1 MPTFPT
7 LFGKATTGKVK
18 QWAIRVFEDNNVAII
33 EVQHGYLDG
42 KLQTN
47 QKVISLGKNIGKKNE
62 TSPLQQAIS
71 EAQSDWIKKKEN
83 GYSEQSNTSSDQS
96 LKTLTDS
103 DEKLPINSRSKGF
116 DADVPSVMLAHDYN
130 KRSKDIKFPCYIQRK
145 FDGTRCIAIPSKGIF
160 SRNKKSYPHL
170 EHITKEI
177 NRLPPS
183 FVLDGELYSDSLT
196 FQEIVGLVKK
206 DTLTENDKSKQLQ
219 IKFYVYDL
227 VKDQPYQLRYTN
239 LQLLFRK
246 YKFQHLVLVQTELCQ
261 DEKQMKQKHD
271 QYVEEGFEGI
281 MLRNREGAYKGS
293 RSVDLQKYKQF
304 FDAEYEVVGFQDGQG
319 LEEGCVI
326 WTCKTSDNKTFSCRP
341 RGSREDRQEMFL
353 DGQSYIGKKLTVRYQ
368 EETNDGLPRFPVG
381 ISFRDYE

>member
-7 LFGKATTGKVK
+7 LFGEATTGKVK
-18 QWAIRVFEDNNVAII
+18 QWSICVIEQNASAII
-33 EVQHGYLDG
+33 EIQHGYQDG

-47 QKVISLGKNIGKKNE
+47 QKIISQGKNIGKKNE

-71 EAQSDWIKKKEN
+71 EAQAQWIKKKES
-83 GYSEQSNTSSDQS
+83 GYSEDPSSCS
-96 LKTLTDS
+96 PDS
-103 DEKLPINSRSKGF
+103 DEKQSIQTRGKGY

-130 KRSKDIKFPCYIQRK
+130 KRSKDIQFPCYIQRK
-145 FDGTRCIAIPSKGIF
+145 FDGTRCVAIPSKGLF

-170 EHITKEI
+170 EHITQEI

-183 FVLDGELYSDSLT
+183 FTLDGELYSDSLN

-206 DTLTENDKSKQLQ
+206 DTLTQNDKSKQLQ
-219 IKFYVYDL
+219 IKFYVYDII
-227 VKDQPYQLRYTN
+227 KDQPYQLRYTN

-281 MLRNREGAYKGS
+281 MLRNKDGAYKGS
-293 RSVDLQKYKQF
+293 RSIDLQKYKQF
-304 FDAEYEVVGFQDGQG
+304 FDAEYEVVGFQEGQG

-326 WTCKTSDNKTFSCRP
+326 WTCKTSDGKIFSCRP
-341 RGSREDRQEMFL
+341 RGAREDRQEIFL
-353 DGQSYIGKKLTVRYQ
+353 NGQSYVGKKLTVRYQ

>member
-7 LFGKATTGKVK
+7 LFGEATTGKLK
-18 QWAIRVFEDNNVAII
+18 QWSIRVFEENGLPVI
-33 EVQHGYLDG
+33 EIQHGYQDG

-47 QKVISLGKNIGKKNE
+47 QKTISHGKNIGKKNE
-62 TSPLQQAIS
+62 TTPLQQAIS
-71 EAQSDWIKKKEN
+71 EAQSQWIKKKES
-83 GYSEQSNTSSDQS
+83 GYSEQPSIQS
-96 LKTLTDS
+96 LSPDS
-103 DEKLPINSRSKGF
+103 DDSKLVAPPSRSKGF

-130 KRSKDIKFPCYIQRK
+130 KRSKDIQFPCYIQRK
-145 FDGTRCIAIPSKGIF
+145 FDGTRCVAIPSKGLF

-170 EHITKEI
+170 EHITQEI

-183 FVLDGELYSDSLT
+183 FILDGELYSDSLT

-206 DTLTENDKSKQLQ
+206 DTLTENDKTKQLQ

-227 VKDQPYQLRYTN
+227 IKDQPYQLRYTN

-261 DEKQMKQKHD
+261 DEKQMKEKHN
-271 QYVEEGFEGI
+271 QYVNEGFEGI
-281 MLRNREGAYKGS
+281 MLRNKDGSYKGS
-293 RSVDLQKYKQF
+293 RSADLQKYKQF
-304 FDAEYEVVGFQDGQG
+304 FDAEYEVIDFQEGQG

-326 WTCKTSDNKTFSCRP
+326 WICKTSDGKTFSCRP
-341 RGSREDRQEMFL
+341 RGSREDRQQLFL
-353 DGQSYIGKKLTVRYQ
+353 NGQSYVGKKLTVRYQ

-381 ISFRDYE
+381 ITFRDYE

>member
-7 LFGKATTGKVK
+7 LFGEATTGKLK
-18 QWAIRVFEDNNVAII
+18 QWSIRVFEENGLAII
-33 EVQHGYLDG
+33 ETQHGYQDG

-47 QKVISLGKNIGKKNE
+47 QKTISQGKNIGKRNE
-62 TSPLQQAIS
+62 TTPLQQAIS
-71 EAQSDWIKKKEN
+71 EAQSQWIKKKES
-83 GYSEQSNTSSDQS
+83 GYSEHSSAQSPSP
-96 LKTLTDS
+96 DS
-103 DEKLPINSRSKGF
+103 DDSKLAAPPSRSKGF

-130 KRSKDIKFPCYIQRK
+130 KRSKDIQFPCYIQRK
-145 FDGTRCIAIPSKGIF
+145 FDGTRCVAIPSKGLF

-170 EHITKEI
+170 EHITQEI

-183 FVLDGELYSDSLT
+183 FILDGELYSDSLT

-206 DTLTENDKSKQLQ
+206 DTLTETDKTKQLQ

-227 VKDQPYQLRYTN
+227 VKDQPYQLRHIN

-261 DEKQMKQKHD
+261 DEKQMKEKHN
-271 QYVEEGFEGI
+271 QYVDEGFEGI
-281 MLRNREGAYKGS
+281 MLRNKDGAYKGS
-293 RSVDLQKYKQF
+293 RSADLQKYKQF
-304 FDAEYEVVGFQDGQG
+304 FDAEYEVVDFQEGQG

-326 WTCKTSDNKTFSCRP
+326 WTCKTSDGKTFSCRP
-341 RGSREDRQEMFL
+341 RGSREDRQQMFL
-353 DGQSYIGKKLTVRYQ
+353 NGQSYVGKKLTVRYQ

-381 ISFRDYE
+381 IAFRDYE